1 MTYGELKQLV
11 ADYMHRS
18 DLTDE
23 IPEFIELA
31 RTRINRDMRVRENII
46 TATLTPS
53 VNPFD
58 APADFMEM
66 RDIYHFRN
74 GNRVHLQLVG
84 REQLDFYDNA
94 AIQAVH
100 PRFFSIDGLQLET
113 QPGGIDV
120 VFTLLYYAAVPQLV
134 DDADTNLLLDVYPMT
149 WLYGSLIEGHSFT
162 QDLTLEETSLGKYTS
177 EIDRANDMAAE
188 AESGAALQVAGA
200 SRGLEMS

>member
-1 MTYGELKQLV
+1 MTYAELQQSV

-23 IPEFIELA
+23 IPGFIELA

-46 TATLTPS
+46 TAGLTPTT
-53 VNPFD
+53 NPFD

-74 GNRVHLQLVG
+74 GSRVHLQLVG
-84 REQLDFYDNA
+84 REQLDFYDNQ
-94 AIQAVH
+94 AIQDAN
-100 PRFFSIDGLQLET
+100 PRFFSIDGVQLET

-120 VFTLLYYAAVPQLV
+120 VFTLLYYAAVPELV
-134 DDADTNLLLDVYPMT
+134 ADDDTNLLLSVYPMT

-162 QDLTLEETSLGKYTS
+162 QDLTLEETALAKYTS
-177 EIDRANDMAAE
+177 EVDRANDMAADS
-188 AESGAALQVAGA
+188 ESGAALQVAGA
-200 SRGLEMS
+200 SRWF